1 MTAIRL
7 EGLRHLREGGIPKME
22 GHYNSQRNLRCQV
35 LMVCMPVMGGYSAS
49 RRLSGLRV
57 SSLGH
62 QVSLIN
68 ALPLG

>member
-1 MTAIRL
+1 
-7 EGLRHLREGGIPKME
+7 ME

-62 QVSLIN
+62 QVSLIKSTLSRSGE
-68 ALPLG
+68 AIYSTRLGRRGTLVG